1 MWKISIKIFQELLAF
16 SYLFFI
22 ISFIFT
28 VSFIQLLFKP
38 TRWLCSILRSRER
51 PPQASSLWA
60 HSGDWN

>member
-1 MWKISIKIFQELLAF
+1 MKIFQELLAF

-28 VSFIQLLFKP
+28 VSFIQLFFKS

-51 PPQASSLWA
+51 PPQTRGLWA